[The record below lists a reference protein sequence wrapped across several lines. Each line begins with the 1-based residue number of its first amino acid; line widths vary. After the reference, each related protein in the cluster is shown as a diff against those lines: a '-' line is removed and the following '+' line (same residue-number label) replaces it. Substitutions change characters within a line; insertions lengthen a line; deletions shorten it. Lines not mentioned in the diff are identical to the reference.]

1 MRTMNIDLQK
11 LDWKAADFKRLISL
25 AIDQQIKDIRSEFLR
40 RWEANHQLTA
50 ADQEEKIQDLKDLKA
65 QVLSELK
72 EVSDDAALKA
82 IALAADV
89 PNQGSW
95 TPNFEMAGQEN

>member
-40 RWEANHQLTA
+40 RWEADHQLTG
-50 ADQEEKIQDLKDLKA
+50 ADQEAKIQDLKNLKT

-82 IALAADV
+82 IALAADA
-89 PNQGSW
+89 PKQGTWS
-95 TPNFEMAGQEN
+95 PNFEMAGQEN